1 MTQGT
6 ARQRFRTSQQFQQQ
20 KRGGTQKLAQSTK
33 KAGEDNGQT
42 NRINTHMSLLRIGT
56 CFLKRTFIS
65 HPAVSPFRSFS
76 KRGTNPVP
84 GGVTR
89 GSRGDLTLIF
99 AQVSSGD
106 NAPRP
111 RNYASSSA
119 PPSRGPRPFG
129 GGGGGGRGGGGGGRY
144 GNRQP
149 FQKRNTVPMNEDI
162 RFPEV
167 RLVDEAKQPLGVVAI
182 SEALDMAK
190 KADVDLILVVPD
202 ASPPVCRLIDFSK
215 YNYELEKAAK
225 DAKKKQREAQI
236 EIKELKLRPAT
247 DIHDYQVKVRAASKF
262 LSKGA
267 RVKLVVQFKGREM
280 EFKDIGR
287 EMFNR
292 FLDDLGGTEEVAV
305 EQPAQMQGRQMI
317 MVIGPKKEQ

>member
-1 MTQGT
+1 
-6 ARQRFRTSQQFQQQ
+6 
-20 KRGGTQKLAQSTK
+20 
-33 KAGEDNGQT
+33 
-42 NRINTHMSLLRIGT
+42 MSLLRIGT
-56 CFLKRTFIS
+56 CYLGRAFIS
-65 HPAVSPFRSFS
+65 HPAVSSFRSFS
-76 KRGTNPVP
+76 KRATNAVP
-84 GGVTR
+84 GGPAR
-89 GSRGDLTLIF
+89 GSRGDLTLII
-99 AQVSSGD
+99 AQVSTGD

-111 RNYASSSA
+111 RNYASPSA
-119 PPSRGPRPFG
+119 PPSRGPRPYGG
-129 GGGGGGRGGGGGGRY
+129 GGGGGGRGGGGGGGGRY

-149 FQKRNTVPMNEDI
+149 YQKRNTVPMNEDI

-167 RLVDEAKQPLGVVAI
+167 RLMDEAKQPLGVVAI

-262 LSKGA
+262 LLKGA

-292 FLDDLGGTEEVAV
+292 FLDDLGGTDEVSV